1 MRIPK
6 YWFEASL
13 EELSNN
19 LDTYADLF
27 AADLQSFFF
36 VMPKGDDFLSF
47 ARFREAYLA
56 LAESTESFATLTTA
70 NIEAAVRRDALA
82 FVVIRTILGLSPPEL
97 AYIAR
102 TTTGA
107 TIDQSVA
114 RRLDKRARQGQPLF
128 GSIRPETEVQVR
140 ALIGAAVSALTGE
153 RVRQAVNT
161 LHRLDK
167 VDTRD
172 GITSIREAATHGV
185 AYEELLY
192 ERYLGRPFAT
202 HRDAV
207 SEKVGDVLEDA
218 IARHLQE
225 RGIAFHK
232 TAVAERFGDMDQ
244 APDFLI
250 PDSMCPKVVVEAKV
264 AEDDGTA
271 RDKVTRVQ
279 HLAELRDAR
288 VRQGAAGFELIACVD
303 GRGFGVRR
311 EDIKKLL
318 AATHG
323 KVFALCHVDQI
334 VNCSSLRLLQP
345 K

>member
-1 MRIPK
+1 MTIPH
-6 YWFEASL
+6 YWFQASQ

-19 LDTYADLF
+19 IDTYADRF

-36 VMPKGDDFLSF
+36 VMPKGDDFLGF
-47 ARFREAYLA
+47 ARFREAYVA
-56 LAESTESFATLTTA
+56 LAESTKSFATFTTA
-70 NIEAAVRRDALA
+70 DVESAVRRDPIAL
-82 FVVIRTILGLSPPEL
+82 VVMRTILGLSPPEL

-102 TTTGA
+102 TTSGSV
-107 TIDQSVA
+107 IDQSAA

-128 GSIRPETEVQVR
+128 GNVRPETEMQIR
-140 ALIGAAVSALTGE
+140 ALIAAAVSALTGE
-153 RVRQAVNT
+153 RISETVDT

-172 GITSIREAATHGV
+172 GIASMQEAARRGV

-207 SEKVGDVLEDA
+207 SEKVGDVLENA
-218 IARHLQE
+218 IAGQLHR

-232 TAVAERFGDMDQ
+232 TAVAERFEDMDQ

-250 PDSMCPKVVVEAKV
+250 PDSLHPKVIVEAKV

-279 HLAELRDAR
+279 HLAELRDSR
-288 VRQGAAGFELIACVD
+288 VRRGGSGFELIACVD

-318 AATHG
+318 TATCG
-323 KVFALCHVDQI
+323 KVFALCHAEHI
-334 VNCSSLRLLQP
+334 VSCSSLRILEP